1 MTKRNILMTS
11 GLATLSLF
19 VLGAQAVASD
29 AIAFNS
35 EIHSCVDAVADH
47 ANYSDAS
54 RVQHTVVKA
63 ERAFLGYALTI
74 DTAVFAASD
83 DDVAIRYY
91 ATYCVANGRNKP
103 LKFRISEVDI
113 DS

>member
-1 MTKRNILMTS
+1 MTKRNKLMTS
-11 GLATLSLF
+11 GLAALSLF
-19 VLGAQAVASD
+19 VLGGQASASD

-35 EIHSCVDAVADH
+35 EIQSCVDAVGVH

-83 DDVAIRYY
+83 DVAIRSY